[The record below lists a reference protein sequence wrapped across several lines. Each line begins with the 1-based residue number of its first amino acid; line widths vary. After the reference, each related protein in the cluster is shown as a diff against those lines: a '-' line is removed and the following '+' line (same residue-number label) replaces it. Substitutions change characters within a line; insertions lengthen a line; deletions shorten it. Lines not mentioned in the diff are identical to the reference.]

1 MFLRNELIIN
11 VLLGVDGKRYFLPK
25 EFGTVVRIFSGTGA
39 TEKYL
44 DFGKRLLG
52 MTYYRIKETSLKRYC
67 RFSPFSV
74 SMTNSPSGNT
84 PVIFPRKV
92 PETSL

>member
-1 MFLRNELIIN
+1 MFLCNKLIIS
-11 VLLGVDGKRYFLPK
+11 VLLGVDRGGISSLRSLEQMFGYFPAQELLKNIRISGKDCW
-25 EFGTVVRIFSGTGA
+25 VA
-39 TEKYL
+39 
-44 DFGKRLLG
+44 
-52 MTYYRIKETSLKRYC
+52 YYRIKETSLKRYC

-92 PETSL
+92 PEASL